1 MGYREWRY
9 VFCKGFWLNFLIG
22 IGMGL
27 FGNGYFIWYI
37 VILYIVLIVCG
48 KYLVYCILIL
58 YKLGKNVYGVELFF
72 FLISIIFN

>member
-48 KYLVYCILIL
+48 KYLIFWVNYINW
-58 YKLGKNVYGVELFF
+58 KKKVYGVELFF
-72 FLISIIFN
+72 YLVSIIFN